1 VGETGMSVKPVAG
14 DGRIV
19 MLALASVTLLFFGWG
34 FVTAMIDPLVP
45 AVKSIFELS
54 FLQSQLTQFAW
65 FIAYGLVSLPA
76 AWVLGR
82 LGSVRAIL
90 LALGVMVAGC
100 LIAPLAT
107 ELHSYGLVLTGLFVI
122 ASGVT
127 LLQVAANPLVA
138 AIGDPSR
145 AHFRLTLTQAFNS
158 LGTVI
163 APLFGAM
170 IMLDSTPGAGMS
182 LASVERAFLLVAGLF
197 VILAGLIALA
207 RKPIEQATL
216 PQAPANPL
224 TALSSRWAVLGAGA
238 IFLYVGAEVTIGS
251 LMINFL
257 HQDHVLGI
265 SLEDAARLLAFYWGG
280 AMVGRFA
287 GSLLLTRLPAAPL
300 LGIAALVAALLALI
314 AAFSGGWLAAATAI
328 GIGLF
333 NSIMFPVIFTVTL
346 ERSTASQA
354 ATSGLLCT
362 AIVGGAFLPLAAGAV
377 ADSAGLGVALI
388 VPALAYLA
396 IALFAASAAR
406 TAPVRLNAPVPSVH

>member
-1 VGETGMSVKPVAG
+1 MSNQTVPPA
-14 DGRIV
+14 RQIV
-19 MLALASVTLLFFGWG
+19 MLALAAVTLLFFGWG

-76 AWVLGR
+76 AWVLGQ

-90 LALGVMVAGC
+90 LALCVMVAGC

-170 IMLDSTPGAGMS
+170 IMLDSAPGKGMS

-197 VILAGLIALA
+197 VVLAALIALA
-207 RKPIEQATL
+207 RKPIQQAAA
-216 PQAPANPL
+216 PQPAANPL
-224 TALSSRWAVLGAGA
+224 TALKSRWAVLGAGA

-257 HQDHVLGI
+257 HQDRVLGI

-287 GSLLLTRLPAAPL
+287 GSLLLTRLPAGPL
-300 LGIAALVAALLALI
+300 LGVAATIAAVMSLVAG
-314 AAFSGGWLAAATAI
+314 FSTGWLAAGAAI

-333 NSIMFPVIFTVTL
+333 NSIMFPVIFTLTL

-377 ADSAGLGVALI
+377 ADQAGLGFALI
-388 VPALAYLA
+388 VPALAYGA

-406 TAPVRLNAPVPSVH
+406 TAPIRLDPQAAAGH